1 MNVVS
6 FDLPS
11 GELLGLHGD
20 LGGIQGNLL
29 RGIDKKTVRREGI
42 KRLHPLFTYVFFS
55 VTHFLKGKIM
65 VQNYVQG
72 FLYKIFFSKNI
83 F

>member
-20 LGGIQGNLL
+20 LGVIQGNLL
-29 RGIDKKTVRREGI
+29 RGIDKKTI
-42 KRLHPLFTYVFFS
+42 KAVTYNKRPKMKTDTRLKEVFSPRNRLLS
-55 VTHFLKGKIM
+55 VGHLSSGVLTK
-65 VQNYVQG
+65 
-72 FLYKIFFSKNI
+72 
-83 F
+83 